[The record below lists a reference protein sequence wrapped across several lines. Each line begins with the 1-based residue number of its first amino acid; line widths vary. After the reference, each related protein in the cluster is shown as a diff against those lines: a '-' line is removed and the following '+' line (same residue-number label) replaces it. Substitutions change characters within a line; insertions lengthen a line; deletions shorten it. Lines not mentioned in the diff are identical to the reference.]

1 MAEQGCPFG
10 PPSIALATSRPHHT
24 FGDPRVTPTGFELAE
39 LSTKSEEQPN
49 RRQGIHTHTTSSSSS
64 QASSTHLFAMGLATY
79 TATWAAIGFGIRCY
93 QLGVMQRPLFTNLW
107 AHGISTG
114 LFGSL
119 GYYFYHLKIRQR
131 ELLEERRA
139 ESKIFQET
147 QKIKNA
153 LRKQQQEQLESTL
166 SH

>member
-1 MAEQGCPFG
+1 MKLHPFG
-10 PPSIALATSRPHHT
+10 LDTSPTALNTTHPHPHQQSSCRLTS
-24 FGDPRVTPTGFELAE
+24 
-39 LSTKSEEQPN
+39 
-49 RRQGIHTHTTSSSSS
+49 
-64 QASSTHLFAMGLATY
+64 MGLATY

-131 ELLEERRA
+131 ELLEERRE
-139 ESKIFQET
+139 ESKIFQEA
-147 QKIKNA
+147 QKIRNA
-153 LRKQQQEQLESTL
+153 LRKQQQEQLDSNM